1 MLVLSRKPGQSLILG
16 EEIRVKIVEVRGQ
29 QVRIGI
35 EAPQGISVVREE
47 LYRQVAAANRQSARV
62 DPGGKQV
69 SDLAALFRNENPT
82 QPEGSA
88 GEKEEKE

>member
-1 MLVLSRKPGQSLILG
+1 M
-16 EEIRVKIVEVRGQ
+16 KIVEVRGQ

-47 LYRQVAAANRQSARV
+47 LYRQVAAANRDSARV

-69 SDLAALFRNENPT
+69 SDLAALLRNGNPAK
-82 QPEGSA
+82 PVDGA
-88 GEKEEKE
+88 GEQEEKE